1 MGNNLR
7 EDLPMNTFKLADDYS
22 EGIRFMNAEELL
34 TVPFYD
40 LRVISLGNEDFL
52 KALDVES
59 NGGFHVA
66 LNPGD
71 AVSRGYLLK
80 NTLRM
85 RPDTIIMS
93 GEFYSYVPGD
103 AEMASRSGHE
113 VIVVTEV

>member
-1 MGNNLR
+1 MS
-7 EDLPMNTFKLADDYS
+7 TFKLSEDYS
-22 EGIRFMNAEELL
+22 EGIRFMDAEELL
-34 TVPFYD
+34 AVPFYD

-52 KALDVES
+52 KTLEVES
-59 NGGFHVA
+59 NGGLHVS

-71 AVSRGYLLK
+71 AVSRGFLL
-80 NTLRM
+80 NNSLRM

-93 GEFYSYVPGD
+93 EEFYSYIPGD